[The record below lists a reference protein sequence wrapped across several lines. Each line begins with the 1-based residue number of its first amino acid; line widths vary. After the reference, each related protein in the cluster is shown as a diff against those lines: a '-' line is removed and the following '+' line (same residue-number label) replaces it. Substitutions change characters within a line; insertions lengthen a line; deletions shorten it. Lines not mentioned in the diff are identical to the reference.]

1 MRRSRRVRVLTVGLW
16 LGLLHPAGAQ
26 DPGKWE
32 LEVHGG
38 GTFSGSVDG
47 TASSLPPAATALSLG
62 SCSFCPTTRL
72 VASWYFGDGT
82 RLLNDTLRDY
92 RLPGQAASLDSVLG
106 TAATAWPNGASVGMR
121 LSRALTRRF
130 SAEFA
135 LDYHVESLDFTEE
148 AATALEQSREGFT
161 TAFTS
166 LFTLPP
172 FTNERVSSTLHI
184 ASGSAR
190 RLDAT
195 GVIVVNLR
203 TEGRFIP
210 YVAGG
215 GGISNVIGEEP
226 AATLKGS
233 YQFTFGGLSPFDER
247 DSVTVRTAVDRHTPV
262 GVLGGGIKWNVSP
275 RWGIRADV
283 RGEFSGSRVMTLLD
297 ASPASTPSTTISVV
311 TISGFEPSIQFSNVP
326 LVPTSLSGQALI
338 GTPTFESDGVH
349 VETRVTGGVFFR
361 F

>member
-1 MRRSRRVRVLTVGLW
+1 L
-16 LGLLHPAGAQ
+16 LGLLQPAGAQ
-26 DPGKWE
+26 GPGKWE

-38 GTFSGSVDG
+38 GAFSGSADG
-47 TASSLPPAATALSLG
+47 TASSLPPATTALSLG
-62 SCSFCPTTRL
+62 NCSFCPTTRL

-121 LSRALTRRF
+121 FSRVLTRRF

-135 LDYHVESLDFTEE
+135 LDYHVESLDFTQ
-148 AATALEQSREGFT
+148 AATQALEQSRDGFA

-166 LFTLPP
+166 LFTLTP
-172 FTNERVSSTLHI
+172 FTNERISSTLDI

-195 GVIVVNLR
+195 GVIVVNLKR
-203 TEGRFIP
+203 EGRFIP

-215 GGISNVIGEEP
+215 GGISNIIGEEP

-247 DSVTVRTAVDRHTPV
+247 DTVTVRTAVDRHTPV
-262 GVLGGGIKWNVSP
+262 GVLGGGVKWNVSP

-283 RGEFSGSRVMTLLD
+283 RGHFSGSRVTTLLD

-311 TISGFEPSIQFSNVP
+311 TISGFEPSIQFSNIA
-326 LVPTSLSGQALI
+326 LVPTSLSGQPLTGA
-338 GTPTFESDGVH
+338 TTFEGNGVH
-349 VETRVTGGVFFR
+349 VETRVNGGVFFR